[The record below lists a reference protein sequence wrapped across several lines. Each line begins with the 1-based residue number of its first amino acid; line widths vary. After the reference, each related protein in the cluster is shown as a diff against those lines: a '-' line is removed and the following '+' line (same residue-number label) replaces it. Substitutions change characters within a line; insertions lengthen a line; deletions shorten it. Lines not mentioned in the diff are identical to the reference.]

1 MKRAAAALGALAAV
15 LALGSAPA
23 HAGDGDDTDAD
34 TGAGAGADAVDPLRI
49 ATVVF
54 ARDHSLWRIDAKG
67 KGEPTE
73 VVALGAP
80 ASDVRAIRTDTRGT
94 VLLVD
99 LAGAWSWMKL
109 DGKTTAL
116 TPLPC
121 KGAATL
127 APDASCVVCGNAK
140 GQVAII
146 NLASG
151 KAFDIP
157 VPAAGAALVGDAA
170 ARKLVWSD
178 GGLWSA
184 PPGAI
189 GKKQAV
195 APESPLRSL
204 SVAPD
209 GSRALGVY
217 QGEVHQSRK
226 TTATAELLYQFALD
240 GTAARRKSI
249 RAGVPVMWSHDS
261 AWVLIQ
267 DGARACIARAVGGEY
282 KCWKGYTAV
291 SIAPDGSWAL
301 VLGQRKTEATKG
313 KGKSG
318 TAKDKAGKD
327 KAGKAKGKAAADA
340 EAPEAE
346 KPAGASAEGEAGGG
360 GEGEGDAEPADD
372 AAVPLPTGPLSLYRA
387 QLSGA
392 FADTPALVVR
402 EVDGA
407 AVWLP

>member
-1 MKRAAAALGALAAV
+1 MIRAAAALGALAAAV
-15 LALGSAPA
+15 LALGPGRAE
-23 HAGDGDDTDAD
+23 AGDGDDAAEDA
-34 TGAGAGADAVDPLRI
+34 AADDDAATVDPLRI

-80 ASDVRAIRTDTRGT
+80 ASDVRALRTDARGT

-99 LAGAWSWMKL
+99 VAGAWSWMKL
-109 DGKTTAL
+109 DGKTTTL
-116 TPLPC
+116 TALPC

-127 APDASCVVCGNAK
+127 APDASCVVCGNGK
-140 GQVAII
+140 DRVRII
-146 NLASG
+146 DLASG

-189 GKKQAV
+189 GKKQVV

-217 QGEVHQSRK
+217 EGEVHQSRK
-226 TTATAELLYQFALD
+226 ATATAELLYQFALD

-282 KCWKGYTAV
+282 KCWKGFTAV

-313 KGKSG
+313 KARS
-318 TAKDKAGKD
+318 GKD
-327 KAGKAKGKAAADA
+327 KAGKAKGKPAADTSTDAA
-340 EAPEAE
+340 EPETR
-346 KPAGASAEGEAGGG
+346 PATGASAEGEAG
-360 GEGEGDAEPADD
+360 EADAAPADD

-392 FADTPALVVR
+392 FADSPALVVR